1 MPLFSKLIV
10 FIAIEIVM
18 EKVIKSFVRSYVN
31 FLPLTLALPLMNSD
45 FMYDEFM
52 YADWNIYCLV
62 EVSIVFNKISEAWL
76 FELGCVKQGRVACM
90 LSLYI

>member
-31 FLPLTLALPLMNSD
+31 FLPLTLALPLMNSQTD
-45 FMYDEFM
+45 VCRLKY
-52 YADWNIYCLV
+52 L
-62 EVSIVFNKISEAWL
+62 L
-76 FELGCVKQGRVACM
+76 FGRSNHCF
-90 LSLYI
+90 